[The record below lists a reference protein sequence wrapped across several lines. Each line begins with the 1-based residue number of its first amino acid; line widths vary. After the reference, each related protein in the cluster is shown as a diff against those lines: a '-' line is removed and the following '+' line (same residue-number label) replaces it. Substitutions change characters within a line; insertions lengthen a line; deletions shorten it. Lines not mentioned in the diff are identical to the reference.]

1 MKKNIAILVFLLCF
15 FSASSQTVREK
26 LISTG
31 AWFLFSSRL
40 EQQSAGDEVLT
51 EISFYK
57 KDDVSSLL
65 FDENNRLYSVFSEQG
80 TEMNEDLWKLLDDNN
95 FVMVS
100 LTDET
105 SQSPVMEIMELST
118 SKLVLRYCDE
128 SNIENVTCVISTY
141 FSTKAGWLSDAE
153 IDELNSAGIIKLE
166 EMTP

>member
-1 MKKNIAILVFLLCF
+1 MKKNITILVFLLCF
-15 FSASSQTVREK
+15 LSANSQTVREK

-40 EQQSAGDEVLT
+40 EQQSEGDEILT

-65 FDENNRLYSVFSEQG
+65 FEENNRLYSVFSEQG

-95 FVMVS
+95 FVIAS
-100 LTDET
+100 LTGET
-105 SQSPVMEIMELST
+105 SQVMEIMEISP
-118 SKLVLRYCDE
+118 SKLVLRYCDD
-128 SNIENVTCVISTY
+128 SNSEGSTCMISTY

-153 IDELNSAGIIKLE
+153 IDELNSAGVMKLE